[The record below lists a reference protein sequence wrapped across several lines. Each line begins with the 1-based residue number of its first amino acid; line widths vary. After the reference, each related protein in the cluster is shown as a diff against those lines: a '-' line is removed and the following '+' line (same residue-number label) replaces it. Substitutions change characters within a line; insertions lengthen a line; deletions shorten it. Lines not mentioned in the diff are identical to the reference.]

1 MKATEGKLGRVFL
14 LRLEDGDVLP
24 DCIERFA
31 AEKSIKTG
39 QVVLVGGVGGGQV
52 VTGPRRSDVM
62 PPDPLLIP
70 VDGAHEVVGV
80 GIIAPDKSG
89 KPVLHIHASLGRAG
103 KALTGCLRPGVTTW
117 LVAEAIIYEIL
128 GVDAR
133 RLMDKKSGFALLEV
147 GASNNARLSVSI
159 NSRKRTKH

>member
-1 MKATEGKLGRVFL
+1 MKASEGKIGRVFL

-24 DCIERFA
+24 ECIERFA

-39 QVVLVGGVGGGQV
+39 QVVLVGGIGGGQV

-62 PPDPLLIP
+62 PPEPLLIP

-89 KPVLHIHASLGRAG
+89 RPVLHIHASLGRAG
-103 KALTGCLRPGVTTW
+103 RAITGCLRPGVTTW
-117 LVAEAIIYEIL
+117 LVAEAIIFQVTGL
-128 GVDAR
+128 SAR
-133 RLMDKKSGFALLEV
+133 RMPDKKSGFDLLEV
-147 GASNNARLSVSI
+147 
-159 NSRKRTKH
+159 